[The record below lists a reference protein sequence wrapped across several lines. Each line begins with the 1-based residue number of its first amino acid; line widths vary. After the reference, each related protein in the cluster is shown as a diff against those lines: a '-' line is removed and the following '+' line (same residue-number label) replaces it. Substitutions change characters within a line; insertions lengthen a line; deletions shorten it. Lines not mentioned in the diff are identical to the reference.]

1 MCVVSA
7 AMAVILFLDIVT
19 SLNTSNTLIDIW
31 SDVCFLMAGNAILL
45 GNKQSQY
52 RLQFTIKSR
61 PFSSSMNSVHH
72 PPLHPGE
79 EVHDDV
85 EGVIER
91 GEEREEREV
100 AAEDLVG
107 RLAPE
112 PLELGVDELQTGEED
127 GGDEL
132 LLALRVRS
140 GGRPPS
146 SARRRW
152 GLRGRHAG
160 ATRARGGRTG
170 RRPRR

>member
-1 MCVVSA
+1 M
-7 AMAVILFLDIVT
+7 F
-19 SLNTSNTLIDIW
+19 SNGWERNPSGEQT
-31 SDVCFLMAGNAILL
+31 VAIPITIH
-45 GNKQSQY
+45 NKVPA
-52 RLQFTIKSR
+52 LQFLHELCPSPSPADPT
-61 PFSSSMNSVHH
+61 
-72 PPLHPGE
+72 LHPGE